1 MRRVGTDLGQGN
13 RRGRSLAPLDPAMSW
28 ASRDIS
34 PELGRCCV
42 CSCAFLSPSDTNNS
56 KVRFDGGTQPPWT
69 GGGPR
74 RGADP
79 DSLSGRFPRESLQGR
94 TPEAPFHLMILRFLR
109 TSLIYKVRKM
119 NDSRIWTENQEICVG
134 VLASLLTSYF
144 ILSKIYMEITK
155 CLKLK

>member
-1 MRRVGTDLGQGN
+1 MPYLYNYIVEMEKKGIRRNQSLTQQPVRRVGTDLGQGN
-13 RRGRSLAPLDPAMSW
+13 RRGRSPAPLDPAMSW

-79 DSLSGRFPRESLQGR
+79 DSLSGRMAPLPTRVSAGQDAGGPVPSYDSPVSKNFLDLQG
-94 TPEAPFHLMILRFLR
+94 E
-109 TSLIYKVRKM
+109 
-119 NDSRIWTENQEICVG
+119 ENE
-134 VLASLLTSYF
+134 
-144 ILSKIYMEITK
+144 
-155 CLKLK
+155 